1 MTSTQPTTLRATEIE
16 ESSLVDL
23 GFVPDRLSRVVA
35 SAQADI
41 EAGLCDGVSLRV
53 LRRGEVVQSFATG
66 FAERVTGRELEENT
80 VFGTQSVG
88 KQFVHALV
96 LSYVER
102 GLLALHQPVADIL
115 PAFGARG
122 KQRITLTHLLT
133 HTSGLMSDIPPLPLN
148 ELGTQS
154 VLAAYAM
161 DSLLESRPGE
171 RVRYSVTCASAI
183 MAELLLTIDGHSR
196 SLTQF
201 MNDELFAP
209 LGMLDTSM
217 GIRPDLADRLA
228 PVTAS
233 FTGTGLFPASAIDRI
248 SGMLM
253 TPGNEMASGAYVTTA
268 ADLSRFA
275 EMLARG
281 GELDGTRLLSPAML
295 DLATRNHTGELSNN
309 LFDYTFTD
317 RNWDPFPAYLG
328 LGFFLRGEKITP
340 GFIGTLAS
348 PRSFGGFGAG
358 STCFW
363 VDPERELTFSLL
375 TTGLMEESRHIERS
389 RRLGD
394 LVISSMA

>member
-1 MTSTQPTTLRATEIE
+1 MSSTQMSTFRTTEVE
-16 ESSLVDL
+16 ESVLAGL
-23 GFVPDRLSRVVA
+23 GFDPDRLARVVA
-35 SAQADI
+35 SAQADV

-53 LRRGEVVQSFATG
+53 LRRGEVALSFSTG
-66 FAERVTGRELEENT
+66 YAERATGRELKENT

-88 KQFVHALV
+88 KQFIHALV

-102 GLLALHQPVADIL
+102 GLLALHEPVAAIL
-115 PAFGARG
+115 PGFGARG
-122 KQRITLTHLLT
+122 KHRITLAHLLT

-161 DSLLESRPGE
+161 GSLIESKPGE
-171 RVRYSVTCASAI
+171 RVRYSITCASAI
-183 MAELLLTIDGHSR
+183 MAELLLTVDGHTR

-201 MNDELFAP
+201 LNDELFAP
-209 LGMLDTSM
+209 LGMIDTSM
-217 GIRPDLADRLA
+217 GVRPDLLDRLA

-248 SGMLM
+248 AGMLM
-253 TPGNEMASGAYVTTA
+253 TPGNEMASGGYVTTA
-268 ADLSRFA
+268 FDLSRFA

-295 DLATRNHTGELSNN
+295 EVATRNHTGEMSNN
-309 LFDYTFTD
+309 LFDYTITD
-317 RNWDPFPAYLG
+317 RNWEPFPAYLG

-348 PRSFGGFGAG
+348 PRTFGGFGAG

-363 VDPERELTFSLL
+363 VDPDRELTFSLL

-394 LVISSMA
+394 LVISSIV